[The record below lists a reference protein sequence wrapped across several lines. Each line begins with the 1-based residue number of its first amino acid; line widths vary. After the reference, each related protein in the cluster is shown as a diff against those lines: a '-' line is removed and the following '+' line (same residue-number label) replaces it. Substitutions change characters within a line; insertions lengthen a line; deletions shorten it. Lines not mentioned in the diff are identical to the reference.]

1 MGDKSYNT
9 FRLTE
14 EEVRQIIAS
23 NLSMAGYDVC
33 VDDIQFDIAR
43 NKDGEVVFGGCEVT
57 ARDRL
62 ESERN

>member
-1 MGDKSYNT
+1 MENKSYNT

-33 VDDIQFDIAR
+33 VDDIQFDLAR
-43 NKDGEVVFGGCEVT
+43 NKSGEVVFSGCEVI
-57 ARDRL
+57 ARDRS